1 MSLVFGRTQHQ
12 WVLTHHG
19 DIPTSERY
27 FYKMVY
33 HKLKNIG

>member
-1 MSLVFGRTQHQ
+1 MSLLFGRTQHQ
-12 WVLTHHG
+12 CVLTHHG
-19 DIPTSERY
+19 GIPTSKRY